1 MKKNHIKFGLL
12 ILCTLAFTL
21 FTSCNK
27 KPAEKVKEIDLSIYE
42 KGDYFISPQEL
53 KSLLGSKKLIL
64 LDCNNPKIYT
74 KEHIK
79 GAIGIGFHAF
89 SEKVGKPGDPGW
101 GTIKS
106 KEELA
111 KKLISL
117 GIDNEKIV
125 VLYSDLFKGPGADG
139 RAAWQLRLAGMNNVK
154 ILHGGSSYWKELGY
168 EMTKDITA
176 KPNPSSGITLKDYDK
191 SFMITKDELFEN
203 LDKKIVIDVRTKK
216 EFDGSQNAGEPRGGH
231 IKGAKHLVWTDLL
244 NKNGTLKT
252 PKEIEEI
259 MGKMGISKKDDFTL
273 Y

>member
-1 MKKNHIKFGLL
+1 MRKKYTMGLL
-12 ILCTLAFTL
+12 ILCGLMVFL
-21 FTSCNK
+21 FNGCGKS
-27 KPAEKVKEIDLSIYE
+27 PAEEVKKIDLSIYE
-42 KGDYFISPQEL
+42 KGDYFISPEEL
-53 KSLLGSKKLIL
+53 KTLLGTENLVL
-64 LDCNNPKIYT
+64 LDCNNPKLYA

-79 GAIGIGFHAF
+79 GAVGIGFHAF

-106 KEELA
+106 KEELT

-139 RAAWQLRLAGMNNVK
+139 RAAWQLRLAGMKNVK
-154 ILHGGSSYWKELGY
+154 ILHGGSGYWKELGY
-168 EMTKDITA
+168 EMTNDVTV
-176 KPNPSSGITLKDYDK
+176 KPTPSTGVTLKDYDR
-191 SFMITKDELFEN
+191 SFMVTKDEIYKN
-203 LDKKIVIDVRTKK
+203 LGKTTLIDVRTKK

-231 IKGAKHLVWTDLL
+231 IKGAKHLLWTDLL

-252 PKEIEEI
+252 PKEMEEI
-259 MGKMGISKKDDFTL
+259 MSEMGVSKKDDFTL

>member
-1 MKKNHIKFGLL
+1 MRKKYTMGLL
-12 ILCTLAFTL
+12 ILCGVMFFL
-21 FTSCNK
+21 FNGCGKS
-27 KPAEKVKEIDLSIYE
+27 PAEEVKKIDLSIYD
-42 KGDYFISPQEL
+42 KGDYFISPEEL
-53 KSLLGSKKLIL
+53 KSLLGSEKLIL
-64 LDCNNPKIYT
+64 LDCNNPKIYA

-106 KEELA
+106 KEELT
-111 KKLISL
+111 KKLVSL
-117 GIDNEKIV
+117 GIYNEKTV

-139 RAAWQLRLAGMNNVK
+139 RAAWQLRLAGMDNVR

-168 EMTKDITA
+168 EMTKDVSV
-176 KPNPSSGITLKDYDK
+176 KPIPSTGVNLKDYDK
-191 SFMITKDELFEN
+191 SFMITKDEVFEN
-203 LDKKIVIDVRTKK
+203 LDKKMIIDVRTKK

-231 IKGAKHLVWTDLL
+231 IKGAKHFVWTDLL

-259 MGKMGISKKDDFTL
+259 MDGMGISKKDDFTL

>member
-1 MKKNHIKFGLL
+1 MKKNYIKSGLL
-12 ILCTLAFTL
+12 ILCVLTFIL
-21 FTSCNK
+21 FSSCNK
-27 KPAEKVKEIDLSIYE
+27 TSTDKEKKIDLSVYE
-42 KGDYFISPQEL
+42 KGDYFISPEEL
-53 KSLLGSKKLIL
+53 KSLLGSEKLIL
-64 LDCNNPKIYT
+64 LDCNNPNLYA
-74 KEHIK
+74 KEHIE

-106 KEELA
+106 KEELTE
-111 KKLISL
+111 KLISL
-117 GIDNEKIV
+117 GIDNEKTV

-139 RAAWQLRLAGMNNVK
+139 RTAWQLILAGMKNVK

-168 EMTKDITA
+168 EMTKDVTV
-176 KPNPSSGITLKDYDK
+176 KPTPSTGVTLKDYDR
-191 SFMITKDELFEN
+191 SFMITKDEVFKD
-203 LDKKIVIDVRTKK
+203 LDKKMIIDVRTKK
-216 EFDGSQNAGEPRGGH
+216 EFDGSQKAGEPRGGH

-259 MGKMGISKKDDFTL
+259 MGEMGISKKDDFTL